1 MKLNETILMPFC
13 VRYVV
18 DELPV
23 QSGAARRMLLEREAM
38 RNAEEITAYYDRLRI
53 WLKAISRVA
62 NDVPRRNLQFRLQ
75 GLKDIGSTLER
86 LAGGAVL
93 DDIELFEV
101 KHMAMLYEEVF
112 KQTEVLSLPLERLRM
127 EDVIRTL
134 DPDGLRIATFYVYD
148 SYSERLLTLRKQLEK
163 NPTDEQVFI
172 AIQEE
177 EQRVRNELSQSLRAY
192 AGDLKRGMQLLADT
206 DILLAQAVQAKDWG
220 LCLPQVS
227 KDGKLTLK
235 EMWNPEVAE
244 SLRAR
249 NREYQRNSIQLGNE
263 PTILTG
269 SNMGGKT
276 IVLKTVG
283 LCQTLFLFGFGI
295 PASEAELPIR
305 DAIYCT
311 MSDGQSVAEG
321 LSSFAAEIRSLNT
334 IVEACRR
341 NENLLAL
348 IDEPAR
354 TTNPIEGTALVSSL
368 IEVLR
373 KTGRSVLM
381 VTHYT
386 IDAHHCP
393 CLRVR
398 GLEDGM
404 MDYSLVEAREG
415 EVPHEALRIAESI
428 GIDPEWLTLARQ
440 VKPTI

>member
-18 DELPV
+18 DGLPV

-53 WLKAISRVA
+53 WLKAISQVA

-101 KHMAMLYEEVF
+101 KHLAMLYEEVF

-127 EDVIRTL
+127 EDVIRIL

-192 AGDLKRGMQLLADT
+192 AGDLQQGMQLLADT

-354 TTNPIEGTALVSSL
+354 TTNPVEGTALVSSL

-373 KTGRSVLM
+373 KTGRSVMM

-398 GLEDGM
+398 GLEDGR

>member
-53 WLKAISRVA
+53 WLKAISQIA
-62 NDVPRRNLQFRLQ
+62 NDVPRHNLQFRLQ
-75 GLKDIGSTLER
+75 GLKDIGRTLER

-101 KHMAMLYEEVF
+101 KHLAMLYEEVC

-177 EQRVRNELSQSLRAY
+177 EQRVRNELSKSLRAY
-192 AGDLKRGMQLLADT
+192 AGDLQRGMQLLADT

-354 TTNPIEGTALVSSL
+354 TTNPVEGTALVSSL

-398 GLEDGM
+398 GLEDGR

-440 VKPTI
+440 VKPAI